1 MDLYVKRY
9 EYVRSTN
16 NRFKSFL
23 LYAIQKSI
31 RFAISNQFYVHLKA
45 NLSLFL
51 AHLLGCGQF
60 PKNSQCQISGPNN
73 PQAPTLNDLIFL
85 YIYNFALEQAMKAQ
99 RGVEVYFFFNL
110 RVRWRWVV
118 NAMLRPLYLRETKP
132 VPIVYEAVWVPGPV
146 WTGAEI
152 SAPPDRPA
160 RRTESL
166 YRLSYPGTHARTHT
180 YICTQ
185 TQHFYVNVY
194 TFNTDRTKYSCMS
207 RTILI
212 I

>member
-1 MDLYVKRY
+1 MDLYVKKY

-23 LYAIQKSI
+23 LYAIHKSI
-31 RFAISNQFYVHLKA
+31 RFAIFNQFYVHPKA

-60 PKNSQCQISGPNN
+60 PKNNQCQISGPNN
-73 PQAPTLNDLIFL
+73 PQAPTLNDLIFYYL
-85 YIYNFALEQAMKAQ
+85 FIYIYNFALEQAMKAQ
-99 RGVEVYFFFNL
+99 RGVEVYLYFFFNL

-118 NAMLRPLYLRETKP
+118 NATLRPLYLRETKP

-152 SAPPDRPA
+152 SPPPDRPA

-166 YRLSYPGTHARTHT
+166 FRLSYRGTHTHARTHT
-180 YICTQ
+180 HT
-185 TQHFYVNVY
+185 TL
-194 TFNTDRTKYSCMS
+194 SC
-207 RTILI
+207 
-212 I
+212 